1 MKRRLGLTIA
11 PLVAVLVSL
20 QCKSDSTGP
29 QAQGLCA
36 GTGAV
41 VAFCNQVDH
50 YEAGYGVPG
59 QDYINVTCLSGPSGA
74 TVSNTMNGTYTC
86 GGTYKLTTFSTAT
99 IGLHWGGSTSY
110 SSYHEYQITSAGTGS
125 FTVTVT
131 KISGGSGNLF
141 LSMASG
147 SSWMFDVVPINTG
160 CTASHAA
167 PPNAEPGQ
175 RAPLA
180 PAPEVAPGA
189 TIVKFVPRVY
199 RPTGEATGQGGG

>member
-1 MKRRLGLTIA
+1 M
-11 PLVAVLVSL
+11 
-20 QCKSDSTGP
+20 
-29 QAQGLCA
+29 
-36 GTGAV
+36 
-41 VAFCNQVDH
+41 AFCNQVNH

-59 QDYINVTCLSGPSGA
+59 QDYIVVTCLSGPSGA

-99 IGLHWGGSTSY
+99 ISLAWGGSTSF

-131 KISGGSGNLF
+131 KTSGGSGNLF

-160 CTASHAA
+160 CAASHAA
-167 PPNAEPGQ
+167 APSAAPGQ
-175 RAPLA
+175 PVPLA
-180 PAPEVAPGA
+180 PAPEAAPGA

-199 RPTGEATGQGGG
+199 GATGKRRG